1 MQLILSNLTQKI
13 FDELLDIHNVDDDHK
28 NHSGNLIIS
37 SLVHSTAFASV
48 EPPQINQGLFDH
60 HLNG

>member
-13 FDELLDIHNVDDDHK
+13 FDELVHIRKVDDDHK
-28 NHSGNLIIS
+28 NHSKNLIIS

-48 EPPQINQGLFDH
+48 EPLTATN
-60 HLNG
+60 